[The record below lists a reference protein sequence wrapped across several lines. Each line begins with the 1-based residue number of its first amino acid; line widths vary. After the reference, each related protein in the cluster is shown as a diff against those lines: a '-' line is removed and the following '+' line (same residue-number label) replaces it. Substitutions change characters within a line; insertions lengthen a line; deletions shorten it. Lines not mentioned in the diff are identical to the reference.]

1 MPAVA
6 SSTAAGRRL
15 WHPFTAAG
23 TLTVAAFAVAGAV
36 YAPAGPAWLVSA
48 AWLLLGAT
56 SGFATSGST

>member
-1 MPAVA
+1 MAAV
-6 SSTAAGRRL
+6 TAHPTGRRL

-23 TLTVAAFAVAGAV
+23 TLAVAAFAAAGAAT
-36 YAPAGPAWLVSA
+36 APAGPAWLVPG